1 MTYVVYMNGNK
12 ICPKCTGMMV
22 RYGGEM
28 AFRCLDCGAHY
39 RILGLESEKE
49 FALEELM
56 NERGS
61 LQSADET

>member
-39 RILGLESEKE
+39 QIFGLESEKE
-49 FALEELM
+49 FALEELT